1 MDIINAPLQWKKKLL
16 FKKKQQDLISSNWA
30 PITFKTQSLPMGD
43 AKVLN
48 KNLEGIEAKN
58 DIPTYHTWIV

>member
-1 MDIINAPLQWKKKLL
+1 MHPFNGKRSFYLKKQQQ
-16 FKKKQQDLISSNWA
+16 QQDLISSNWA
-30 PITFKTQSLPMGD
+30 PITCKTQSLPMGD

-58 DIPTYHTWIV
+58 DIPAYHTWIV